1 MEKDEKCA
9 RFDSIHIYFY
19 SSFHNTHL
27 FKAALQKM
35 HESIKQ
41 CTVICYQRRLSYVFQ
56 KYT

>member
-56 KYT
+56 K